1 MISFPLKKKNDI
13 DSNFLE
19 NGGTL
24 FFIKFLHEHKQIIK
38 NFIQSGP
45 KRIDLKLFFKK
56 LKRLVQYDFKTNDY
70 LQEIPIKYIVDIST
84 EILNYHYGLNY
95 NIKTIFEKKMTKEY
109 LYFNFELW
117 WYQSLFMFG
126 GAGYI
131 RNINEYLKKYWDYT
145 DNIYTEKE
153 CIEKTKLIYNRYT
166 IPKVFTEEELRNL
179 ENYIYFYDNGP
190 YLFDTKYINADSRS
204 YYDGGR
210 IF

>member
-1 MISFPLKKKNDI
+1 MVLFQLRKKNDI

-24 FFIKFLHEHKQIIK
+24 FFIKFLHEHKEIIK
-38 NFIQSGP
+38 NFIQSRT
-45 KRIDLKLFFKK
+45 KRNNLKPFFKK
-56 LKRLVQYDFKTNDY
+56 LKKLVQYDFNKQEYID
-70 LQEIPIKYIVDIST
+70 EIPIKYIVDILT
-84 EILNYHYGLNY
+84 EVLNYHYGPNY
-95 NIKTIFEKKMTKEY
+95 NLNKIFERNMTKEY

-117 WYQSLFMFG
+117 WYQSLFMVG

-131 RNINEYLKKYWDYT
+131 RNINEYIKKYWDFDY
-145 DNIYTEKE
+145 DIYTEKE

-166 IPKVFTEEELRNL
+166 IPKIFTDEELRNL

-190 YLFDTKYINADSRS
+190 YLFETKYIDTDSRS